1 MHSFTDMPSTLG
13 NPKIPLKLKT
23 NEVQLCYVR
32 ITLSFRLLR
41 MLITTEFFVNSL
53 AVSSA
58 STFVQT
64 AVNVYR
70 LMEGEEGMSE
80 IKLLGGLRI
89 STTSSL

>member
-1 MHSFTDMPSTLG
+1 
-13 NPKIPLKLKT
+13 
-23 NEVQLCYVR
+23 
-32 ITLSFRLLR
+32 
-41 MLITTEFFVNSL
+41 MLITTEFFVNYF

-58 STFVQT
+58 STFAQT
-64 AVNVYR
+64 AVNMYG